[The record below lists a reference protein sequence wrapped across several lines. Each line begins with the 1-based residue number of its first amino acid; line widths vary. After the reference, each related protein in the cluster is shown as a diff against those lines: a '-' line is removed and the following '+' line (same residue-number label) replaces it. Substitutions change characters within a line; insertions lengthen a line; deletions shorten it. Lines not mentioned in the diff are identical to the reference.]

1 MSLPP
6 PRGRER
12 LDAAGESLA
21 RMRQELGLA
30 PPDPTN
36 AAAGRLAAG
45 AALES
50 ALQAARERLKE
61 LTEELDIA
69 RARAESGEEENRRLS
84 EELESRPG
92 EEALETAREQARDE
106 ERRQRAELETRV
118 RILVERL
125 TLQQAEL
132 VRLESLRRKAEA
144 AVSDGEK
151 SRRAVEEA
159 LRRELRQAHAALDSA
174 SAAAGAR
181 EGQVRADLEGMHARL
196 DAATKRVQEVEK
208 ERRRL
213 AARADEEARLL
224 RTQPGLKDLAVEL
237 VSERQRADDAVTA
250 AVGLRE
256 ELEAMRR
263 ERADLGQRAQSLEE
277 RLTLLQAELARA
289 EAARREA
296 AAQAAASEGRLRAE
310 IEAQT
315 REKREQDVSG
325 GESARLRDEAV
336 RERAALAA
344 RVKELEERSVR
355 LESEARRA
363 EIQRSG
369 AEAALADALN
379 ARRAIEESLRQELRA
394 AHTALEQADGG
405 LGTENRRLRASLAG
419 AEARLETA
427 SARVREL
434 EKESAAQLTAAAAES
449 AQPAPD
455 APESDFILPP
465 IEPTLEA
472 GWARLLRLVR
482 PPVEAA
488 YGHLRRLSAV
498 PLAAGPRAL
507 VRLTAVSLSQA
518 EEALTAIELV
528 LSDAPASLPSSS
540 VVATLDQSL
549 GAWEP
554 ALRRQGVTL
563 VRDVPRLLPDAAHE
577 PRALRAILYQIMR
590 NALEALPKGSRLTVT
605 AARAPD
611 GALRLDISDDGPGY
625 PADWLAKRFEP
636 FAASRR
642 GHAGLGLAAVARTL
656 KRWGGAAEA
665 ENGPN
670 GRGTRLCLLFAPPLP
685 EGPEPVTLQP

>member
-1 MSLPP
+1 MSVPP
-6 PRGRER
+6 SRGRER

-21 RMRQELGLA
+21 RMRQEAGLPA
-30 PPDPTN
+30 SDD
-36 AAAGRLAAG
+36 AAAGRRAMG
-45 AALES
+45 SALEA

-61 LTEELDIA
+61 LTAELDVA
-69 RARAESGEEENRRLS
+69 RARAESVEEENRRLLS
-84 EELESRPG
+84 ELEARPSA
-92 EEALETAREQARDE
+92 EALESARELAREE

-125 TLQQAEL
+125 TLHQAEL
-132 VRLESLRRKAEA
+132 VRLESLRRKAEL

-181 EGQVRADLEGMHARL
+181 EGQVRADIEGMHARL
-196 DAATKRVQEVEK
+196 DAATKRLQEVEK

-237 VSERQRADDAVTA
+237 VSERQRADDAA
-250 AVGLRE
+250 ASAGGLRE
-256 ELEAMRR
+256 ELEALRR
-263 ERADLGQRAQSLEE
+263 ERADLGLRTQSLEE
-277 RLTLLQAELARA
+277 RLTSLQAELSRA
-289 EAARREA
+289 EAGRREA

-315 REKREQDVSG
+315 REKKKHDAHG
-325 GESARLRDEAV
+325 GDSARHLDEAV
-336 RERAALAA
+336 RERDTLAA
-344 RVKELEERSVR
+344 RVKSLEERGAR
-355 LESEARRA
+355 LEADARRA
-363 EIQRSG
+363 EIQRGG
-369 AEAALADALN
+369 AEAALDDAIK
-379 ARRAIEESLRQELRA
+379 ARRDVEASLRHELRA

-405 LGTENRRLRASLAG
+405 LGTENRRLKASLAG
-419 AEARLETA
+419 AEERLEVA
-427 SARVREL
+427 RARVREL
-434 EKESAAQLTAAAAES
+434 EKESSGQLSAFAAAE
-449 AQPAPD
+449 AAAMPAD
-455 APESDFILPP
+455 ASEIDFVLPP

-518 EEALTAIELV
+518 EEALTSIELV
-528 LSDAPASLPSSS
+528 LSDAPASLPPSS
-540 VVATLDQSL
+540 VVATLDQCL

-554 ALRRQGVTL
+554 ALRRQGIVL
-563 VRDVPRLLPDAAHE
+563 VHDVPRLLPDAVHE
-577 PRALRAILYQIMR
+577 PRALRAVVYQIMR
-590 NALEALPKGSRLTVT
+590 NALEALPRGARVTV
-605 AARAPD
+605 AAVRAPD

-625 PADWLAKRFEP
+625 PVAWLANRFEP
-636 FAASRR
+636 FTAARR
-642 GHAGLGLAAVARTL
+642 GHAGLGLALTRRTL
-656 KRWGGAAEA
+656 RRWGGTAEA
-665 ENGPN
+665 ENGPG
-670 GRGTRLCLLFAPPLP
+670 GRGTRLTLLFASPLP